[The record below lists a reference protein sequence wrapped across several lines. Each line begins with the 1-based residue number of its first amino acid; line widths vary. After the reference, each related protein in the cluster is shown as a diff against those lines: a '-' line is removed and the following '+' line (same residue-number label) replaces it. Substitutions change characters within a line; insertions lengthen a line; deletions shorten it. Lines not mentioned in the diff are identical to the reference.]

1 MSLIIDLKQEEGF
14 RPHYYKDSRGFLTIG
29 YGYNLDEGM
38 SENVASIL
46 LMAMIAEKSDELQ
59 AMLPFWEKLT
69 QARQEVFI
77 DMAYNLGTAGLM
89 QFKNMLQC
97 ASKGDVDGVCREMQ
111 DSAWYSQVGQRAV
124 NLIAKYRQG

>member
-38 SENVASIL
+38 SENVASVI
-46 LMAMIAEKSDELQ
+46 LMALVAEKSDELK
-59 AMLPFWEKLT
+59 AALPFWGDLT
-69 QARQEVFI
+69 QSRQEVFI
-77 DMAYNLGTAGLM
+77 DMAYNMGTAALL
-89 QFKNMLQC
+89 QFKNMLAC
-97 ASKGDVDGVCREMQ
+97 ASEGDVDGVCREMQ

-124 NLIAKYRQG
+124 NLIAKYREG